1 MVGIGAKGGRPQGS
15 HCSERCLRIQEA
27 QAAVPEA
34 AYLAY
39 VQSRFN
45 LSYLNFI
52 PKTNI
57 Y

>member
-1 MVGIGAKGGRPQGS
+1 MVGMGAEGGRLQGS
-15 HCSERCLRIQEA
+15 HCSERCFRIQEA
-27 QAAVPEA
+27 QATVLEA
-34 AYLAY
+34 AYLAH

-52 PKTNI
+52 PKTII

>member
-1 MVGIGAKGGRPQGS
+1 MGMGAEGESLQGS

-27 QAAVPEA
+27 QTTVPEA

-52 PKTNI
+52 SKINT

>member
-34 AYLAY
+34 AYLDY